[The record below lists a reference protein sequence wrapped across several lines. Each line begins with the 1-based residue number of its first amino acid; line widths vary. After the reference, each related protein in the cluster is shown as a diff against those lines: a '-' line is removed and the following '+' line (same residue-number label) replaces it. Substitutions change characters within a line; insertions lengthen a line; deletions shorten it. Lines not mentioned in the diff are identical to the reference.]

1 MKIGD
6 LVTLSAAGKGQDQ
19 NLVAECAQFGMI
31 IEITDDKNRGR
42 KAGST
47 YSCTKP
53 LIKVK
58 WFFAKTHS
66 IQNQRTQHH
75 WRYEIKKLKA
85 KPKQ

>member
-6 LVTLSAAGKGQDQ
+6 LVTLSAVGKGQDQ
-19 NLVAECAQFGMI
+19 NLLPRTAKFGVI

>member
-6 LVTLSAAGKGQDQ
+6 LVTLSAVGKDQHQ
-19 NLVAECAQFGMI
+19 NLIPSLAQFGMV
-31 IEITDDKNRGR
+31 IEITDDKNQGR
-42 KAGST
+42 TAGST

-58 WFFAKTHS
+58 WFYTRT
-66 IQNQRTQHH
+66 QMMNERTQHH